1 MRLLCKLWF
10 VIAFGT
16 FMASSRGATADDLVK
31 QETRVADA
39 FANYGVT
46 GSGVIVG
53 IMDRGIDW
61 QNNDFRNVDGTTR
74 IAYIFDLTDDTGA
87 TLSGNPYGI
96 GTIYTRD
103 QINNALLYGTTLPTR
118 DAVGHG
124 TSTAGICC
132 GNGRNSPNG
141 KYAGIAPNSTLIIV
155 KVVSDGAPAHD
166 GEAAEAPFF
175 KSERISV
182 AIDFIRDKATE
193 LGMPCVMLLNSGST
207 SGPADGTSSLSRKI
221 DTTFGPGKPGLI
233 FVTGT
238 GDDGGMPNH
247 AGGTVAAGESVSIR
261 IQKGSALPLLFEMWY
276 RDTDRFSISVDTPTA
291 SYGPYNAPANN
302 SFDSQTTAE
311 FQYTHNGSIY
321 YTNQKR
327 VVYVSLNGAAGNYSI
342 RLFGAQIASGTFD
355 AALNPS
361 RFWDPNYMDN
371 RFLSHVMPGK
381 TIWDV
386 STAFNN
392 IVPNSYV
399 FRTSWVDIDGF
410 TRSKLGEGV
419 VGDLWR
425 GSSIGPTWDGRLGM
439 DISAPGEN
447 IITTYN
453 PRSWW
458 ATFRY
463 NLIQDGNGLYGMAS
477 AVSAA
482 NPLTVGI
489 IALMLERNPTLDAVA
504 VKSILQKT
512 ARQDS
517 FTGGSPNPNWG
528 YGKIDALAALNAV
541 PPTIAGAAVA
551 INNVSVSEGNSGTA
565 NAVFTLSLSP
575 ASSQSIT
582 VNFSTANGT
591 AVAGF
596 DLLAQSGAL
605 TFSPGETSKTITIEV
620 IGDTVAESNET
631 FFVNLTL
638 VTNAVIAVNH
648 GIGTILNDDAP
659 ATLANIST
667 RGRVLTGDNVM
678 IGGFIVE
685 GASMRLL
692 VRSRGPT
699 MGTAPFNVSG
709 TLANPFLR
717 IFSGETVIAQN
728 DNWQDGPTCS
738 GFICEGAA
746 AIIATNL
753 DPCQP
758 NPGQPEPPPNC
769 NLESA
774 ILITL
779 PAGAYTAI
787 VSGADGGIGVGL
799 VEVFEAEGTNISELS
814 NISTRGFVQSG
825 DNVMIGGLIIEG
837 DVPATVLIRARG
849 PSMSGAPFFVP
860 GTLADPFLQVFSGQN
875 VIAQND
881 NWQDAPSCNGFVC
894 GTADQIAAT
903 GLDSCRPN
911 PGQTTPPP
919 SCTLESAILITLP
932 PGAYTAI
939 VSGVGGGT
947 GVGLVEAFEMGSG
960 ER

>member
-1 MRLLCKLWF
+1 MRLPCKLWL
-10 VIAFGT
+10 VIALAT
-16 FMASSRGATADDLVK
+16 LMASPRGGAADDLVK

-46 GSGVIVG
+46 GNGVIVA

-61 QNNDFRNVDGTTR
+61 QNNDFRNIDGTTR
-74 IAYIFDLTDDTGA
+74 IAYIFDLTDDAGA

-103 QINNALLYGTTLPTR
+103 QINNALLHGTTLPTR

-141 KYAGIAPNSTLIIV
+141 KYSGIAPNSTLIVV
-155 KVVSDGAPAHD
+155 KLVSDGAPAHD

-175 KSERISV
+175 KSERIPV
-182 AIDFIRDKATE
+182 AIDFVRDKATE
-193 LGMPCVMLLNSGST
+193 LGMPCVMLLNIGST

-221 DTTFGPGKPGLI
+221 DTTVGPGKPGLV

-247 AGGTVAAGESVSIR
+247 AGGTVAAGESVSIQ

-276 RDTDRFSISVDTPTA
+276 RDTDRFNISVDTPTA
-291 SYGPYNAPANN
+291 SYGPYNAPPNN
-302 SFDSQTTAE
+302 SFDAQTTAE

-327 VVYVSLNGAAGNYSI
+327 VVYVSLNGAAGNYTI
-342 RLFGAQIASGTFD
+342 RLFGAQVASGTFD

-361 RFWDPNYMDN
+361 RFWNPNYMDN
-371 RFLSHVMPGK
+371 RFLSHAVPGK
-381 TIWDV
+381 TIWDMA
-386 STAFNN
+386 TAFNN

-399 FRTSWVDIDGF
+399 FRTSWVDIDGL

-419 VGDLWR
+419 IGDLWR
-425 GSSIGPTWDGRLGM
+425 GSSVGPTWDGRLGM

-458 ATFRY
+458 ATSRY

-482 NPLTVGI
+482 NPLTAGI
-489 IALMLERNPTLDAVA
+489 IALMLERNPRLDAVS
-504 VKSILQKT
+504 VKSILQST

-517 FTGGSPNPNWG
+517 FTGGLPNPKWG

-541 PPTIAGAAVA
+541 PPIANKDVPAVA
-551 INNVSVSEGNSGTA
+551 INNVSVNEGNSGTV
-565 NAVFTLSLSP
+565 NAVFTVSLSP
-575 ASSQSIT
+575 AGSQTVT

-591 AVAGF
+591 AVAGL
-596 DLLAQSGAL
+596 DYLAQSGVL
-605 TFSPGETSKTITIEV
+605 TFNPGETLKTITVQV

-638 VTNAVIAVNH
+638 VTNAVIAVNQ
-648 GIGTILNDDAP
+648 GIGIILNDDAP
-659 ATLANIST
+659 VTLGNIST

-685 GASMRLL
+685 GASMRVL

-699 MGTAPFNVSG
+699 MGGAPFNIPG

-717 IFSGETVIAQN
+717 IFSGQTVIAQN

-738 GFICEGAA
+738 SFICEGAA
-746 AIIATNL
+746 AIIATGL

-758 NPGQPEPPPNC
+758 NPGQSGPPPNC
-769 NLESA
+769 ILEAA

-799 VEVFEAEGTNISELS
+799 VEVFEAEGINVSELS

-825 DNVMIGGLIIEG
+825 DNVMIGGVIIEG
-837 DVPATVLIRARG
+837 GSAATVLIRARG
-849 PSMSGAPFFVP
+849 PSMSGAPFFVS
-860 GTLADPFLQVFSGQN
+860 GTLQNPFLQLFSGQD

-881 NWQDAPSCNGFVC
+881 NWQDAPNCPDFNCAGAAEI
-894 GTADQIAAT
+894 TAT
-903 GLDSCRPN
+903 GLDPCKPN
-911 PGQTTPPP
+911 PGQTTSPPG
-919 SCTLESAILITLP
+919 CTLESAMLITLE

-939 VSGVGGGT
+939 VRGADGGT
-947 GVGLVEAFEMGSG
+947 GVGLVEVFEMD
-960 ER
+960 